1 MQFKP
6 YWHDTTPP
14 FTQAEQRSPEG
25 HYDVAIIGGG
35 FTGLSAALQLAKGG
49 ARVAVFEAALVGS
62 GASGRNGGHLN
73 NGLAHSF
80 IAAKQHL
87 GAERAKT
94 LYKAFDNSIDTIE
107 RIVREENIDCSFR
120 RAGKLKLASKPA
132 HFDGLVRNFEAIHAE
147 IDPDTVL
154 LRRDELAG
162 EVGSSNFHGA
172 MLSRKSAM
180 MHMGRYVTGLA
191 IAAVRQGAA
200 IFENTPVIERKNV
213 NGVNQLVTS
222 RGTTTADNIILATG
236 AYTTDSF
243 PYFRKRIIP
252 VGSFIIATRPLTES
266 EIAATLP
273 GNRTY
278 VTSMNIGNYFRLAP
292 DNRVIFGGRARFSTT
307 SDQRSDTKSGAILRA
322 NLVRIFPHLANVE
335 IDYCWGGLV
344 DMTQDRYP
352 RAGFA
357 DGVWYAMGY
366 SGHGAQISTQMGIH
380 LADAILGRGDRNPV
394 ADLEWPAIPGY
405 SGKPWF
411 LPLVGLY
418 YKMLDTIQ

>member
-14 FTQAEQRSPEG
+14 FTVGEKNPPEG

-35 FTGLSAALQLAKGG
+35 FTGLSAALHLAKAGS
-49 ARVAVFEAALVGS
+49 RVAVFETGLVGS

-80 IAAKQHL
+80 IVAKQHL
-87 GAERAKT
+87 GAERAT
-94 LYKAFDNSIDTIE
+94 ALYKAFDDSVDTIE
-107 RIVREENIDCSFR
+107 RIVAEENIDCSFR

-132 HFDGLVRNFEAIHAE
+132 HFDGLARNFEAIHAE
-147 IDPDTVL
+147 VDPDTAL
-154 LRRDELAG
+154 IRRDQLSG
-162 EVGSSNFHGA
+162 EVGSKDFHGA
-172 MLSRKSAM
+172 MLSKKSAM
-180 MHMGRYVTGLA
+180 MHMGRFVTGLA
-191 IAAVRQGAA
+191 AAAARHGAF
-200 IFENTPVIERKNV
+200 IFENTTVQQRKKLD
-213 NGVNQLVTS
+213 GQHQIVTS
-222 RGTTTADNIILATG
+222 RGTVTADNVILATG

-243 PYFRKRIIP
+243 SYFRKRIIP

-266 EIAATLP
+266 EIAATMP

-292 DNRVIFGGRARFSTT
+292 DNRMIFGGRARFSTT
-307 SDQRSDTKSGAILRA
+307 SDQRSDNQSGAILRT
-322 NLVRIFPHLANVE
+322 NLVKMFPHLANVE

-366 SGHGAQISTQMGIH
+366 SGHGAQMSTQMGIY
-380 LADAILGRGDRNPV
+380 LADAILGRGDNNPISG
-394 ADLEWPAIPGY
+394 LEWATIPGY

-411 LPLVGLY
+411 LPMVGFY
-418 YKMLDTIQ
+418 YKMLDKFQ

>member
-6 YWHDTTPP
+6 YWYDTTPP
-14 FTQAEQRSPEG
+14 FTAGEKSSPEG

-35 FTGLSAALQLAKGG
+35 FTGLSAALHLAKTGS
-49 ARVAVFEAALVGS
+49 RVAVFETGLVGS

-73 NGLAHSF
+73 NGLARSF

-87 GAERAKT
+87 GAERAKA
-94 LYKAFDNSIDTIE
+94 LYKAFDDSVDTIE
-107 RIVREENIDCSFR
+107 RIVAEENIDCSFR

-132 HFDGLVRNFEAIHAE
+132 HFDGLARNFEAIHAE
-147 IDPDTVL
+147 VDPHTAL
-154 LRRDELAG
+154 LRANQLSG
-162 EVGSSNFHGA
+162 EVGSNDFHGA
-172 MLSRKSAM
+172 MLSKKSAM

-191 IAAVRQGAA
+191 AAASRHGAF
-200 IFENTPVIERKNV
+200 IFENTTVQQRRKL
-213 NGVNQLVTS
+213 GNQHQIVTT
-222 RGTTTADNIILATG
+222 RGTVTADNVILATG
-236 AYTTDSF
+236 AYTTNSF
-243 PYFRKRIIP
+243 SYFRKRIIP

-266 EIAATLP
+266 EIAATMP

-292 DNRVIFGGRARFSTT
+292 DNRMIFGGRARFSTT
-307 SDQRSDTKSGAILRA
+307 SDQRSDGKSGAILRA
-322 NLVRIFPHLANVE
+322 NLVKMFPHLANVE

-366 SGHGAQISTQMGIH
+366 SGHGAQMSTQMGIY
-380 LADAILGRGDRNPV
+380 LADAILGRGDNNPISG
-394 ADLEWPAIPGY
+394 LEWPTIHGY

-411 LPLVGLY
+411 LPMVGFY
-418 YKMLDTIQ
+418 YTMLDKFQ

>member
-14 FTQAEQRSPEG
+14 FTMAESSPPEG

-35 FTGLSAALQLAKGG
+35 FTGLSAALHLAKAGT
-49 ARVAVFEAALVGS
+49 RVVVFEAGLVGS

-87 GAERAKT
+87 GVERAKA
-94 LYKAFDNSIDTIE
+94 LYKAFDDSIDTIE
-107 RIVREENIDCSFR
+107 RSVEEENIDCSFR
-120 RAGKLKLASKPA
+120 RAGKLKLASKA
-132 HFDGLVRNFEAIHAE
+132 SHFDGLARNFEAIHAE
-147 IDPDTVL
+147 IDPDTAL
-154 LRRDELAG
+154 LRRGELAG
-162 EVGSSNFHGA
+162 EVGSTDFHGG

-180 MHMGRYVTGLA
+180 MHMGRYITGLA
-191 IAAVRQGAA
+191 KAAVQHGAA
-200 IFENTPVIERKNV
+200 IFENTPLVKRKTV

-222 RGTTTADNIILATG
+222 RGTITADTVILATG

-243 PYFRKRIIP
+243 SYFRKRIIP
-252 VGSFIIATRPLTES
+252 VGSFIIATRPLSES
-266 EIAATLP
+266 EVDATLP

-292 DNRVIFGGRARFSTT
+292 DNRMIFGGRARFSTT
-307 SDQRSDTKSGAILRA
+307 SDQRSDAKSGAILRA
-322 NLVRIFPHLANVE
+322 NLVGIFPHLANVD

-366 SGHGAQISTQMGIH
+366 SGHGAQLSTQMGIY
-380 LADAILGRGDRNPV
+380 LADAILGRGDRNPI
-394 ADLEWPAIPGY
+394 AGLEWPAIPGY